1 VDFTSDI
8 FSALDLQENL
18 QQKYTGGTVFHA
30 FLGEKISDW
39 QTTRELVRKIA
50 GNYRIPYFT
59 LSPTY
64 SVCQTHG
71 YLSGEQYACPKCG
84 AATEVYSRITGYY
97 RPVQNWN
104 IGKQEEFKRRKVYQI
119 RRESIDELRRLGKS
133 EPGRLSRES
142 SPDGIYLKL

>member
-1 VDFTSDI
+1 RGKPVRMLADALAAADACESVQHVVVVDRLGNGPYAGSEHGGHY
-8 FSALDLQENL
+8 DLCD
-18 QQKYTGGTVFHA
+18 YA
-30 FLGEKISDW
+30 
-39 QTTRELVRKIA
+39 
-50 GNYRIPYFT
+50 T
-59 LSPTY
+59 LAAP
-64 SVCQTHG
+64 
-71 YLSGEQYACPKCG
+71 CPKCG